1 MGRGY
6 QNNENIDKSVH
17 QNSTLLVYGLLGRL
31 GRRPVARRR
40 EDERVAGGG
49 GGMHVAVAIAVM
61 VVVVGVVANVVVVD
75 ALVVERYVW
84 RRGGAS
90 RSDEDIAIVVAAL
103 RPERMRFEMVTSE
116 SR

>member
-1 MGRGY
+1 
-6 QNNENIDKSVH
+6 
-17 QNSTLLVYGLLGRL
+17 
-31 GRRPVARRR
+31 
-40 EDERVAGGG
+40 
-49 GGMHVAVAIAVM
+49 MHVSVAIAVVM
-61 VVVVGVVANVVVVD
+61 VVDVVANIVVVD